1 MIRFTSR
8 NRLRLAA
15 ALAVVMLTAA
25 IDNRVRALDAM
36 SASPPRGLSHRIYVS
51 VRFDPASP
59 HRRQAAA
66 RATLTA
72 LVRISD
78 HAREASFFGVVLATF
93 ADFAVAEAPPER
105 LVWQDAGCHQDR
117 GAPKVAVVSLNGV
130 VTSPQGEAAIAA
142 RPRRL
147 GQRLPADELVPG
159 QAFVLGSDRIGRF
172 AVRQAATRQSRI
184 EVEVKI
190 STVVCDMR
198 PGEQGK

>member
-1 MIRFTSR
+1 MIRSPLR
-8 NRLRLAA
+8 NRLWLSAAFALVVVMGALACRAQERAASAA
-15 ALAVVMLTAA
+15 A
-25 IDNRVRALDAM
+25 
-36 SASPPRGLSHRIYVS
+36 PPRGLRHRIYVS

-66 RATLTA
+66 RATMTA

-78 HAREASFFGVVLATF
+78 HAREANFFGVVLATF
-93 ADFAVAEAPPER
+93 ADFAVADAPPER

-117 GAPKVAVVSLNGV
+117 GAPKVAIVSLNGL
-130 VTSPQGEAAIAA
+130 VTSPEGEAAIAA
-142 RPRRL
+142 RPRHL
-147 GQRLPADELVPG
+147 GQRLPADELVAG

-172 AVRQAATRQSRI
+172 AVEQVATRQSRV

-190 STVVCDMR
+190 STAVCDIT